1 MIPNLIKQM
10 QQQDQ
15 PQQPLIQYNNNKIN
29 EININNQKSSQTNDN
44 NKSPLQSLLIETIK
58 KKNDLLSQLQEL
70 TKQVRSLI
78 FLFFSFLLFNFHL
91 KNSNRSIN

>member
-70 TKQVRSLI
+70 TKLTSKK
-78 FLFFSFLLFNFHL
+78 FNFFVFFFPSL
-91 KNSNRSIN
+91 